1 MRKPFLLLKSLISL
15 RLRPFYTIMSKL
27 EVFIMPTVVQAARNH
42 NKLLLISYV
51 YRADIIR
58 EKSYSHIKHKYT
70 GGED

>member
-1 MRKPFLLLKSLISL
+1 
-15 RLRPFYTIMSKL
+15 
-27 EVFIMPTVVQAARNH
+27 MPTVVQAARNH